1 MSDTAVPAA
10 ENPAATAPEAT
21 TPGATAPGATANDNG
36 GDTAPPAD
44 LAAGGRGGRLPRILR
59 GKRRR
64 FFLLLIVN
72 GIAQTAVTVGAA
84 LLVRRF
90 FDGVA
95 AGGAA
100 DGGVMQHL
108 PRTGAVL
115 MGLALALVALRI
127 VERRWSEAMA
137 QDYAISVRLR
147 LFDAVARIP
156 LWTLKKR
163 SRGPMMLRFA
173 SDISAVHDWVGR
185 GLARL
190 TVGGIAMVGVLG
202 GLFVL
207 DPWFAGATLGVLALG
222 GAVTLAV
229 GPLLERRV
237 FELRRSRG
245 KLAAQV
251 ADKLE
256 ALALLRLFDR
266 EEEERRLLKRQSRK
280 VARHAVARAGY
291 SALVRVLPEAVYLG
305 ALTAILVLAAH
316 RLAAGMGSIGAL
328 AGALML
334 LGLLALPLRD
344 LARVFDYFQNFK
356 VARRKLEQILAEAA
370 ESDRVK
376 PTKRVPLS
384 GALMFRRVTVEGLLH
399 GVSARVPSGL
409 NIAIVGPT
417 GGGKSLLLA
426 LAAGLARPDKG
437 RVRLDGVA
445 VDRLP
450 SGVLARN
457 VGMVSAELP
466 LLRGTI
472 RDNLVYRDETATDEE
487 VERAIRAFGL
497 NLLAR
502 DLPDGLDTA
511 IADGGV
517 DLSAGTAQ
525 RIHLAR
531 AMLGRPKLVLLDE
544 PDRGLDAEGRRALGR
559 VLAEHRCTTLIA
571 TQDLERARSCDRIWY
586 LDSGRLMEEGPAAE
600 LLAGDGPTARY
611 FGLTPDEP
619 RLSVVS

>member
-1 MSDTAVPAA
+1 MSEPAEA
-10 ENPAATAPEAT
+10 ADASPAATA
-21 TPGATAPGATANDNG
+21 NDESDG
-36 GDTAPPAD
+36 EQI
-44 LAAGGRGGRLPRILR
+44 AASVEKASRLPRILR
-59 GKRRR
+59 GRRR
-64 FFLLLIVN
+64 RIFLLLIVN
-72 GIAQTAVTVGAA
+72 GIVQTAVTVGAA

-95 AGGAA
+95 VGSVGG
-100 DGGVMQHL
+100 
-108 PRTGAVL
+108 GAVL
-115 MGLALALVALRI
+115 QDLPVTAGILLLLALALVGLRV

-137 QDYAISVRLR
+137 QDYGVSVRLR
-147 LFDAVARIP
+147 LFDAVAQIP

-190 TVGGIAMVGVLG
+190 AVGGIAMAGVFI
-202 GLFVL
+202 GLFIL
-207 DPWFAGATLGVLALG
+207 DPWFAAASLGVLAIGTAL
-222 GAVTLAV
+222 TLAV

-237 FELRRSRG
+237 FELRRNRG

-256 ALALLRLFDR
+256 AMALLRLFDR
-266 EEEERRLLKRQSRK
+266 EAEERRLLKRQSRK
-280 VARHAVARAGY
+280 VAQNAVARAGY
-291 SALVRVLPEAVYLG
+291 SAFVRVLPEAVYLG
-305 ALTAILVLAAH
+305 ALTVILVLAAH
-316 RLAAGMGSIGAL
+316 RLSAGAGGMGAL

-344 LARVFDYFQNFK
+344 LARVFDYRQNFK

-370 ESDRVK
+370 ESDKVK

-384 GALMFRRVTVEGLLH
+384 GALMFRRVTLEGMLDNF
-399 GVSARVPSGL
+399 SARVPSGL

-426 LAAGLARPDKG
+426 LTAGLIRPDKG

-457 VGMVSAELP
+457 VGMVSLELP

-487 VERAIRAFGL
+487 VERTIRDFGL

-502 DLPDGLDTA
+502 DLPDGLDTR
-511 IADGGV
+511 IADGGI
-517 DLSAGTAQ
+517 DLSSGTAQ
-525 RIHLAR
+525 RLHLAR
-531 AMLGRPKLVLLDE
+531 AVLGRPKLLLLDE
-544 PDRGLDAEGRRALGR
+544 PDRGLDAEGRRALTR
-559 VLAEHRCTTLIA
+559 VLAEHRCTALIV
-571 TQDLERARSCDRIWY
+571 TQDLERARACDRLWFVEN
-586 LDSGRLMEEGPAAE
+586 GRLAEEGLPLE
-600 LLAGDGPTARY
+600 LLASDSLAARF
-611 FGLTPDEP
+611 FGLVSGGP
-619 RLSVVS
+619 RLTAVS

>member
-1 MSDTAVPAA
+1 MTEPADA
-10 ENPAATAPEAT
+10 ADASPAATANDESDGEQTAT
-21 TPGATAPGATANDNG
+21 SAEKTA
-36 GDTAPPAD
+36 
-44 LAAGGRGGRLPRILR
+44 RLPRILR
-59 GKRRR
+59 GRRR
-64 FFLLLIVN
+64 RIFAMLIAN
-72 GIAQTAVTVGAA
+72 GVVQTALTVGAA

-95 AGGAA
+95 GGGSAGGAA
-100 DGGVMQHL
+100 IEDL
-108 PRTGAVL
+108 PVTAGILVL
-115 MGLALALVALRI
+115 LALTLVALRVI
-127 VERRWSEAMA
+127 ERRWSEAMA
-137 QDYAISVRLR
+137 QDYGVTVRLR

-190 TVGGIAMVGVLG
+190 TVGGIAMAGVFI
-202 GLFVL
+202 GLFIL
-207 DPWFAGATLGVLALG
+207 DPWFAAAALGVM
-222 GAVTLAV
+222 AVGVAATLAV

-237 FELRRSRG
+237 FELRRNRG

-256 ALALLRLFDR
+256 AMALLRLFDR
-266 EEEERRLLKRQSRK
+266 EAEERRLLKRQSRK
-280 VARHAVARAGY
+280 VAQNAVARAGF
-291 SALVRVLPEAVYLG
+291 SAFVRVVPEAVYLG

-316 RLAAGMGSIGAL
+316 RLSAGAGSIGAL

-344 LARVFDYFQNFK
+344 LARVFDYRQNFK
-356 VARRKLEQILAEAA
+356 VARRKLEQILTEAA
-370 ESDRVK
+370 ESDKVK
-376 PTKRVPLS
+376 LTKRVPLS
-384 GALMFRRVTVEGLLH
+384 GALMLRRVTLEGMLDNF
-399 GVSARVPSGL
+399 SARVPSGL
-409 NIAIVGPT
+409 NIAIVGPS

-426 LAAGLARPDKG
+426 LAAGLMRPDKG

-457 VGMVSAELP
+457 VGMVSPELP

-472 RDNLVYRDETATDEE
+472 RDNLVYRDVTAGDEE
-487 VERAIRAFGL
+487 VERTIRDFGL

-502 DLPDGLDTA
+502 DLPDGLDTR

-517 DLSAGTAQ
+517 DLTAGTAQ
-525 RIHLAR
+525 RLHLAR
-531 AMLGRPKLVLLDE
+531 AMLGRPKLLLLDD
-544 PDRGLDAEGRRALGR
+544 PDRGLDAEGRRALTR
-559 VLAEHRCTTLIA
+559 VLAEHRCTALIV
-571 TQDLERARSCDRIWY
+571 TQNLERARGCDRLWFVEG
-586 LDSGRLMEEGPAAE
+586 GRLAEEGPPAD
-600 LLAGDGPTARY
+600 LLAGDGLAARY
-611 FGLTPDEP
+611 FGLVPGGP
-619 RLSVVS
+619 RLTAVS

>member
-1 MSDTAVPAA
+1 MSDTAAPAV
-10 ENPAATAPEAT
+10 ENPAT
-21 TPGATAPGATANDNG
+21 TANDNG
-36 GDTAPPAD
+36 GD
-44 LAAGGRGGRLPRILR
+44 AARPESAARAARLPRILR
-59 GKRRR
+59 GVRRR
-64 FFLLLIVN
+64 YFLMLIAN
-72 GIAQTAVTVGAA
+72 GILQTAVTVGAA

-95 AGGAA
+95 GGAPA
-100 DGGVMQHL
+100 DDGGLLLDL
-108 PRTGAVL
+108 PRTAGVL
-115 MGLALALVALRI
+115 LLLALVLVALRVI
-127 VERRWSEAMA
+127 ERRWGEAMA
-137 QDYAISVRLR
+137 QDYAVTVRLR

-163 SRGPMMLRFA
+163 SRGPMLLRFA

-190 TVGGIAMVGVLG
+190 TVGGIAMAGVLL

-207 DPWFAGATLGVLALG
+207 DPWFAGAVLGVLVLG
-222 GAVTLAV
+222 VAVTLAV

-256 ALALLRLFDR
+256 TLALLRVFDR
-266 EEEERRLLKRQSRK
+266 QAEERRLLKRQSRK
-280 VARHAVARAGY
+280 VARNAVARAGY

-316 RLAAGMGSIGAL
+316 RLAAGAGSIGAL

-344 LARVFDYFQNFK
+344 LARVFDFYQNFK

-370 ESDRVK
+370 ANDRVK

-384 GALMFRRVTVEGLLH
+384 GALMFRRVTVDGLLD
-399 GVSARVPSGL
+399 GFSARVTSGL

-466 LLRGTI
+466 LLRGTDP
-472 RDNLVYRDETATDEE
+472 RQPGLPRRNRHRRGGGTHDPRLRPECAGARPAGRAGDRHRRWRRRPFRRYRAAHPSGPGPVGPAE
-487 VERAIRAFGL
+487 
-497 NLLAR
+497 
-502 DLPDGLDTA
+502 
-511 IADGGV
+511 
-517 DLSAGTAQ
+517 AGA
-525 RIHLAR
+525 A
-531 AMLGRPKLVLLDE
+531 
-544 PDRGLDAEGRRALGR
+544 RRA
-559 VLAEHRCTTLIA
+559 
-571 TQDLERARSCDRIWY
+571 
-586 LDSGRLMEEGPAAE
+586 
-600 LLAGDGPTARY
+600 
-611 FGLTPDEP
+611 
-619 RLSVVS
+619 

>member
-1 MSDTAVPAA
+1 MIEPAEA
-10 ENPAATAPEAT
+10 ADASPAATANDDSDGEQNA
-21 TPGATAPGATANDNG
+21 AP
-36 GDTAPPAD
+36 
-44 LAAGGRGGRLPRILR
+44 REKVSRLPRILR
-59 GKRRR
+59 GRRR
-64 FFLLLIVN
+64 RIFLLLIAN
-72 GIAQTAVTVGAA
+72 GIVQTAVTVGAA
-84 LLVRRF
+84 LLVRHF

-95 AGGAA
+95 AGGTAE
-100 DGGVMQHL
+100 G
-108 PRTGAVL
+108 GAVFQNL
-115 MGLALALVALRI
+115 PVTAGILLLLALALVGLR
-127 VERRWSEAMA
+127 VAERRWSEAMA
-137 QDYAISVRLR
+137 QDYGGSVRLK
-147 LFDAVARIP
+147 LFDAVAQIP

-190 TVGGIAMVGVLG
+190 AVGGIAMAGVFV
-202 GLFVL
+202 GLFIL
-207 DPWFAGATLGVLALG
+207 DPLFATASLGVLAIG
-222 GAVTLAV
+222 VGVTLAV

-237 FELRRSRG
+237 FELRRNRG

-256 ALALLRLFDR
+256 AMALLRLFDR
-266 EEEERRLLKRQSRK
+266 EAEERRLLKRQSRK
-280 VARHAVARAGY
+280 VAQNAVARAGF
-291 SALVRVLPEAVYLG
+291 SAFVRVLPEAVYLG

-316 RLAAGMGSIGAL
+316 RLAAGAGSIGAL

-344 LARVFDYFQNFK
+344 LARVFDYRQNFK

-370 ESDRVK
+370 ESDKVK

-384 GALMFRRVTVEGLLH
+384 GALMFRRVTLEGMLD
-399 GVSARVPSGL
+399 GFSARVPSGL
-409 NIAIVGPT
+409 NIAVVGPT

-426 LAAGLARPDKG
+426 LTAGLIRPDKG

-457 VGMVSAELP
+457 VGMVSPELP

-487 VERAIRAFGL
+487 VERTIRDFGL
-497 NLLAR
+497 NLLGR
-502 DLPDGLDTA
+502 DLPDGLDTR
-511 IADGGV
+511 IADGGI
-517 DLSAGTAQ
+517 DLSSGTAQ

-531 AMLGRPKLVLLDE
+531 AMLGRPKLLLLDE
-544 PDRGLDAEGRRALGR
+544 PDRGLDTEGRRALTR
-559 VLAEHRCTTLIA
+559 VLAEHRCTALIV
-571 TQDLERARSCDRIWY
+571 TQDVERARSCDRIWFVEN
-586 LDSGRLMEEGPAAE
+586 GRLAEEGVPAD
-600 LLAGDGPTARY
+600 LLAGDSLAARF
-611 FGLTPDEP
+611 FGLVSGGP
-619 RLSVVS
+619 RLTAVS

>member
-1 MSDTAVPAA
+1 MSDTAAPAV
-10 ENPAATAPEAT
+10 ENPAT
-21 TPGATAPGATANDNG
+21 TANDNG
-36 GDTAPPAD
+36 GDAARPEPAAR
-44 LAAGGRGGRLPRILR
+44 AARLPRILR
-59 GKRRR
+59 GVRRR
-64 FFLLLIVN
+64 YFLMLIAN
-72 GIAQTAVTVGAA
+72 GILQTAVTVGAA

-95 AGGAA
+95 GGAPA
-100 DGGVMQHL
+100 DDGGLLLDL
-108 PRTGAVL
+108 PRTAGVL
-115 MGLALALVALRI
+115 LLLALVLVALRV
-127 VERRWSEAMA
+127 VERRWGEAMA
-137 QDYAISVRLR
+137 QDYAVTVRLR

-163 SRGPMMLRFA
+163 SRGPMLLRFA

-190 TVGGIAMVGVLG
+190 TVGGIAMAGVLL

-207 DPWFAGATLGVLALG
+207 DPWFAGAVLGVLVLG
-222 GAVTLAV
+222 VAVTLAV

-245 KLAAQV
+245 RLAAQV

-256 ALALLRLFDR
+256 TLALLRVFDR
-266 EEEERRLLKRQSRK
+266 EAEERRLLKRQSRK
-280 VARHAVARAGY
+280 VARNAVARAGY

-316 RLAAGMGSIGAL
+316 RLAAGAGSIGAL

-344 LARVFDYFQNFK
+344 LARVFDFYQNFK

-370 ESDRVK
+370 ANDRVK

-384 GALMFRRVTVEGLLH
+384 GALMFRRVTVDGLLD
-399 GVSARVPSGL
+399 GFSARVTSGL

-472 RDNLVYRDETATDEE
+472 RDNLVYRDESATDEE
-487 VERAIRAFGL
+487 VERIIRAFGL
-497 NLLAR
+497 NVLAR
-502 DLPDGLDTA
+502 DLPDGLETG

-531 AMLGRPKLVLLDE
+531 ALLGRPKLVLLDE

-559 VLAEHRCTTLIA
+559 VLAERRCTALIA
-571 TQDLERARSCDRIWY
+571 TQDLERARGCDRIWY
-586 LDSGRLMEEGPAAE
+586 VESGRLMEEGPAAE
-600 LLAGDGPTARY
+600 LLAGDGPAARY
-611 FGLTPDEP
+611 FGLVPGGP
-619 RLSVVS
+619 RLTAVS